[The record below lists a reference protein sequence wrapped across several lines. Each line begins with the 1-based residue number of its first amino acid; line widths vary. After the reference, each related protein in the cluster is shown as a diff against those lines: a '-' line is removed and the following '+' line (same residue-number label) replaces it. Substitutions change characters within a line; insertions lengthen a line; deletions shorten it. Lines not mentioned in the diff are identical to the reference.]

1 MSDYGHEQT
10 DKELKRIEDLIT
22 KEYSQAAKELEEK
35 MKKHLDKFEKK
46 DILMKKKLDA
56 GQITEEEY
64 KNWRI
69 GQIAIGERWKE
80 VRDSMTN
87 TLVNTDKTAATIIQ
101 GNSIK
106 AYGDN
111 MNYGTYEVEH
121 GAKINTGFSLY
132 DENTVK
138 NLLKEDPKLIPMPK
152 VDIPKDE
159 LWNRQKLTSAV
170 TQGILQGESIP
181 GIAKRLKSVAD
192 MDKNAAIRNARTY
205 TTAAENKGRVDSYE
219 RAKDLGIKVKKK
231 WIATLDDRTRVEHRH
246 LDNMVVDNDAEF
258 ETDGYKISYPGDP
271 SAEPE
276 MIYNCRCTLVA
287 EVEGVK
293 YNDERNDS
301 KLGDMTYEEWKHAKD
316 KEQKEEG
323 KKPAEETKSETEKS
337 ELKLDKLE
345 SAMKEKDFQRFYE
358 MVDNAENRKLYE
370 IYGEDG
376 TYQYKANGGSY
387 QRGSD
392 KIEFSYDKSREGID
406 QFSTLAHEFNH
417 KADYHIGK
425 NDNLH
430 YSEIDLIN
438 DRTRGPYKIDTIKP
452 CASTSDEFLT
462 ALRSD
467 MEELHVLYKQAPEE
481 KHEYE
486 AGKMYTYYAGKTRLA
501 EVLFTS
507 EETYNASSGIQDAID
522 GFYGGQGKNF
532 GWGHGDRYYNREY
545 NGMITGLNKEKDMKA
560 ALKELGFD
568 ASSQAKVKM
577 ITRQYEAASEAWA
590 NVGSAVT
597 TQSKELEM
605 WEKFMP
611 NTVKAYKSIVEVVE

>member
-10 DKELKRIEDLIT
+10 DKELKRIENLIS
-22 KEYSQAAKELEEK
+22 KEYSQAAKELEDK
-35 MKKHLDKFEKK
+35 MKKHLAKFEKK
-46 DILMKKKLDA
+46 DVLMKKKLDA

-87 TLVNTDKTAATIIQ
+87 TLVNTDKTTAAIIQ

-152 VDIPKDE
+152 VDIPKDK
-159 LWNRQKLTSAV
+159 LWNRQKLTSAI

-181 GIAKRLKSVAD
+181 GIAKRLASVAD

-316 KEQKEEG
+316 REDK
-323 KKPAEETKSETEKS
+323 TK
-337 ELKLDKLE
+337 L
-345 SAMKEKDFQRFYE
+345 
-358 MVDNAENRKLYE
+358 
-370 IYGEDG
+370 
-376 TYQYKANGGSY
+376 
-387 QRGSD
+387 
-392 KIEFSYDKSREGID
+392 
-406 QFSTLAHEFNH
+406 
-417 KADYHIGK
+417 
-425 NDNLH
+425 
-430 YSEIDLIN
+430 
-438 DRTRGPYKIDTIKP
+438 
-452 CASTSDEFLT
+452 
-462 ALRSD
+462 
-467 MEELHVLYKQAPEE
+467 
-481 KHEYE
+481 
-486 AGKMYTYYAGKTRLA
+486 
-501 EVLFTS
+501 
-507 EETYNASSGIQDAID
+507 
-522 GFYGGQGKNF
+522 
-532 GWGHGDRYYNREY
+532 
-545 NGMITGLNKEKDMKA
+545 
-560 ALKELGFD
+560 
-568 ASSQAKVKM
+568 
-577 ITRQYEAASEAWA
+577 
-590 NVGSAVT
+590 
-597 TQSKELEM
+597 
-605 WEKFMP
+605 
-611 NTVKAYKSIVEVVE
+611 